1 MGVVRSN
8 KGVRKPMK
16 KYLSA
21 LAITAALSS
30 TALAA
35 ELRTNI
41 NADPAMVDPIT
52 YSELIAGD
60 VMANVYEGF
69 VALDAEGN
77 VVPALAESWTAHD
90 DGLGFQFK
98 LRPGVKFHSGR
109 DFGAKDVKYTFEQ
122 LLIPGNRGGLNA
134 RYLNNIVGS
143 KAVKDGETT
152 DLEGVKVVDDH
163 TLDVRFSS
171 PDVLFPIYPFF
182 FMDSGIVDELG
193 DDWATKASA
202 GTGPF
207 SFKEWNIGRNVALEA
222 FPDYWGGA
230 PAIDGVQFLIVP
242 SGDTA
247 VSMYEAGELDLVYAD
262 SPTIRRI
269 LKDPQFEPDII
280 KSPAAQI
287 RYLGMNQNL
296 YEPFKDIRV
305 REAVCIGFDR
315 NAMIDGLYQGAA
327 FPLYGQVTPGVAGY
341 NPNLKEIPY
350 DPERAK
356 ALLAE
361 AGYPNGE
368 GMPPIKVTSTEP
380 NKNDITYFAS
390 QFKEVLGIPVEVE
403 VVERGTHIKR
413 MNAGEVP
420 FFPWGWSAGYPD
432 ALYFLS
438 QVWYGPSTY
447 NRSRWQNDD
456 FDALI
461 EKAQGTADEQER
473 YKMYNQAEEIL
484 INDWGTC
491 PTTVR
496 MQVALAK
503 PNVEGVAL
511 TPFRFL
517 PFGDVKISE

>member
-1 MGVVRSN
+1 MTDFRTLFATGV
-8 KGVRKPMK
+8 
-16 KYLSA
+16 SA
-21 LAITAALSS
+21 LAISLAVPGALS
-30 TALAA
+30 AA
-35 ELRTNI
+35 DLRTNI

-60 VMANVYEGF
+60 VLANVYEGF
-69 VALDAEGN
+69 VGLDEGGN
-77 VVPALAESWTAHD
+77 VVPALAESWEAHE
-90 DGLGFQFK
+90 DGLGFTFH
-98 LRPGVKFHSGR
+98 LRDGVKFHSGR

-134 RYLNNIVGS
+134 EYLETVVGAD
-143 KAVKDGETT
+143 AVKNGETT
-152 DLEGVKVVDDH
+152 DLEGVTVTDDL
-163 TLDVRFSS
+163 TLEVRFTT
-171 PDVLFPIYPFF
+171 PDVLFPIYPFY
-182 FMDSGIVDELG
+182 FMDAGIVEELG
-193 DDWATKASA
+193 EDWATKASA

-207 SFKEWNIGRNVALEA
+207 KFAEWKRGQEVHLTAHA
-222 FPDYWGGA
+222 DYWGGA
-230 PAIDGVQFLIVP
+230 PEIDGVRFLVVP

-247 VSMYEAGELDLVYAD
+247 VSMYEAGELDVVYAD

-269 LKDPQFEPDII
+269 LKDPQFEEEIV
-280 KSPAAQI
+280 KAPAAQI
-287 RYLGMNQNL
+287 RYLGMNSNL

-315 NAMIDGLYQGAA
+315 EAMVQGLYEGAA

-341 NPNLKEIPY
+341 NPDLPPIPY
-350 DPERAK
+350 DPERARE
-356 ALLAE
+356 LLAE

-390 QFKEVLGIPVEVE
+390 QFSEVLGMPVEVE

-447 NRSRWQNDD
+447 NRSRWQNDE

-461 EKAQGTADEQER
+461 EEAQGTADEQAR
-473 YKMYNQAEEIL
+473 YELYNKAEKIL
-484 INDWGTC
+484 LDDWGTC

-496 MQVALAK
+496 MQVALVK
-503 PNVEGVAL
+503 PNVSGVTL

-517 PFGDVKISE
+517 PFGDVKIDG

>member
-1 MGVVRSN
+1 MTP
-8 KGVRKPMK
+8 RKNLHV
-16 KYLSA
+16 LSLSLMMLP
-21 LAITAALSS
+21 LAFPATS
-30 TALAA
+30 A

-60 VMANVYEGF
+60 VLANVYEGF
-69 VALDAEGN
+69 VGLDADGK
-77 VVPALAESWTAHD
+77 VVPALAESWEPHD
-90 DGLGFQFK
+90 DGLGFRFH
-98 LRPGVKFHSGR
+98 LRAGVKFHSGR

-122 LLIPGNRGGLNA
+122 LLIPENKGGLNA
-134 RYLNNIVGS
+134 EYLDTVVGAE
-143 KAVKDGETT
+143 AVKEGKTT
-152 DLEGVKVVDDH
+152 DLEGVTVVDAL
-163 TLDVRFSS
+163 TLDVRFSK
-171 PDVLFPIYPFF
+171 PDVLFPIYPFY
-182 FMDSGIVDELG
+182 FMDAGIVAEHG
-193 DDWATKASA
+193 ADWAKTASA

-207 SFKEWNIGRNVALEA
+207 KFKAWNLGTDVELEA
-222 FPDYWGGA
+222 FADYWGGK
-230 PAIDGVQFLIVP
+230 PQVDGVKFLIVP

-262 SPTIRRI
+262 DQTIRRI
-269 LKDPQFEPDII
+269 LRDTQFKDEMIT
-280 KSPAAQI
+280 SPAAQI

-305 REAVCIGFDR
+305 REAICIGFDR
-315 NAMIDGLYQGAA
+315 DAMVKGLYDGAA

-341 NPNLKEIPY
+341 NPDLPAIPY

-356 ALLAE
+356 QLLAE
-361 AGYPNGE
+361 AGYPG
-368 GMPPIKVTSTEP
+368 GQGLPPVKVTSTEP
-380 NKNDITYFAS
+380 NKNEITYFAS
-390 QFKEVLGIPVEVE
+390 QLQSVLGIPVEPE

-447 NRSRWQNDD
+447 NRSRWESKE

-461 EKAQGTADEQER
+461 EKAQGTAAADER
-473 YKMYNQAEEIL
+473 YVIYNEAEKIL
-484 INDWGTC
+484 LDDWGTC

-496 MQVALAK
+496 MQVALVK
-503 PNVEGVAL
+503 PNVEGVTL

-517 PFGDVKISE
+517 PFTQVRIAK

>member
-1 MGVVRSN
+1 MTGTKSLAVLRS
-8 KGVRKPMK
+8 
-16 KYLSA
+16 STIA
-21 LAITAALSS
+21 LALAASA
-30 TALAA
+30 TFGMAA

-60 VMANVYEGF
+60 VLANVYEGF
-69 VALDAEGN
+69 VGLDEGGN
-77 VVPALAESWTAHD
+77 VVPALAESWTAHE
-90 DGLGFQFK
+90 DGLGFRFK
-98 LRPGVKFHSGR
+98 LRPDVKFHSGR
-109 DFGAKDVKYTFEQ
+109 SFGAKDIKYTFEQ
-122 LLIPGNRGGLNA
+122 LLIPGNKGGLNA
-134 RYLNNIVGS
+134 EYLDTVEGAE
-143 KAVKDGETT
+143 AVKSGSTNE
-152 DLEGVKVVDDH
+152 LKGVTVVDDL
-163 TLDVRFSS
+163 TLDVRFSKS
-171 PDVLFPIYPFF
+171 DVLFPIYPFY
-182 FMDSGIVDELG
+182 FMDSGIVEEHG
-193 DDWATKASA
+193 EDWATKTSA

-207 SFKEWNIGRNVALEA
+207 KFAEWKRGQEVHLTKHA
-222 FPDYWGGA
+222 DYWGGA
-230 PAIDGVQFLIVP
+230 PKIDGVRFLVVP

-247 VSMYEAGELDLVYAD
+247 VSMYEAGELDVVYAD
-262 SPTIRRI
+262 TPTIRRI
-269 LKDPQFEPDII
+269 LKDPQFKDETVTA
-280 KSPAAQI
+280 PAAQI

-305 REAVCIGFDR
+305 REAICIGFDR
-315 NAMIDGLYQGAA
+315 DAMVKGLYDGAA

-341 NPNLKEIPY
+341 NPNLPAISY

-356 ALLAE
+356 ALLTE

-390 QFKEVLGIPVEVE
+390 QFKEVLGILVEVE

-447 NRSRWQNDD
+447 NRSRWQNDE
-456 FDALI
+456 FDAII
-461 EKAQGTADEQER
+461 EKTQGIADEKER
-473 YKMYNQAEEIL
+473 YKLYNQAESIL
-484 INDWGTC
+484 MKDWGTC

-496 MQVALAK
+496 MQVALVK
-503 PNVEGVAL
+503 PNVSGVKV

-517 PFGDVKISE
+517 PFGNAQIGN

>member
-1 MGVVRSN
+1 MRAGTKLLALCV
-8 KGVRKPMK
+8 
-16 KYLSA
+16 SA
-21 LAITAALSS
+21 LAMTLPAAAVSQA
-30 TALAA
+30 T

-69 VALDAEGN
+69 VGLDGEGN
-77 VVPALAESWTAHD
+77 VVPALAESWEAHE
-90 DGLGFQFK
+90 DGLGFRFK
-98 LRPGVKFHSGR
+98 LRSGVEFHSGR
-109 DFGAKDVKYTFEQ
+109 SFGAKDVKYTFEQ

-134 RYLNNIVGS
+134 EYLDTVVGAQ
-143 KAVKDGETT
+143 AVKDGKTT
-152 DLEGVKVVDDH
+152 DLEGVKVVDEL
-163 TLDVRFSS
+163 TLDVRFTKS
-171 PDVLFPIYPFF
+171 DVLFPIYPFY
-182 FMDSGIVDELG
+182 FMDAGIVEEHG
-193 DDWATKASA
+193 SDWATKVSA

-207 SFKEWNIGRNVALEA
+207 KFKAWNLGRDVQLEA
-222 FPDYWGGA
+222 FADYWGGA
-230 PAIDGVQFLIVP
+230 PNIEGVRFLVVP

-247 VSMYEAGELDLVYAD
+247 VSMYEAGELDVVYVD
-262 SPTIRRI
+262 TPTIRRV
-269 LKDPQFEPDII
+269 LKDPQFKDEMLTA
-280 KSPAAQI
+280 PAAQI

-305 REAVCIGFDR
+305 REAICIGFDR
-315 NAMIDGLYQGAA
+315 DAMVQGLYDGAA

-341 NPNLKEIPY
+341 NPDLPAIPY

-356 ALLAE
+356 ILLAE

-368 GMPPIKVTSTEP
+368 GLPPIKITDTEP
-380 NKNDITYFAS
+380 NKNDITYYAN
-390 QFKEVLGIPVEVE
+390 QFSSVLGVPVEVE
-403 VVERGTHIKR
+403 IVERGSHIKR

-447 NRSRWQNDD
+447 NRSRWQNDE

-461 EKAQGTADEQER
+461 EEAQGVADTKAR
-473 YKMYNQAEEIL
+473 YALYNKAEKIL
-484 INDWGTC
+484 LDDWGTC

-496 MQVALAK
+496 MQVALVK
-503 PNVEGVAL
+503 PNVEGVSL

-517 PFGDVKISE
+517 PFGDARKTQ

>member
-1 MGVVRSN
+1 MMINR
-8 KGVRKPMK
+8 MK
-16 KYLSA
+16 LLVLCASA
-21 LAITAALSS
+21 MTLALPVTAVSQ
-30 TALAA
+30 AA

-69 VALDAEGN
+69 VGLDPDGN
-77 VVPALAESWTAHD
+77 IVPALAESWKAHD
-90 DGLGFQFK
+90 DGLGFTFT

-109 DFGAKDVKYTFEQ
+109 NFGAKDVKYTFEQ

-134 RYLNNIVGS
+134 EYLDVIVG
-143 KAVKDGETT
+143 AQALKDGGTT
-152 DLEGVKVVDDH
+152 ELEGVSVVDEL
-163 TLDVRFSS
+163 TLEVRFSKA
-171 PDVLFPIYPFF
+171 DVLFPIYPFY
-182 FMDSGIVDELG
+182 FMDSGIVEEHG
-193 DDWATKASA
+193 ADWATKASA

-207 SFKEWNIGRNVALEA
+207 KFKEWNLGRDVQLEA
-222 FPDYWGGA
+222 FSDYWGGA
-230 PAIDGVQFLIVP
+230 PEIDGMRFIVVP

-247 VSMYEAGELDLVYAD
+247 VSMYEAGELDVVYVD
-262 SPTIRRI
+262 TQTIRRV
-269 LKDPQFEPDII
+269 LKDPQFKDEMVTA
-280 KSPAAQI
+280 PAAQI

-296 YEPFKDIRV
+296 YEPFKDVRV

-315 NAMIDGLYQGAA
+315 DAMVEGLYDGAA

-341 NPNLKEIPY
+341 NPDLKPIPF

-356 ALLAE
+356 KLLAE

-368 GMPPIKVTSTEP
+368 GLPPLKVTSTEP

-390 QFKEVLGIPVEVE
+390 QFSSVLGMPVEVE
-403 VVERGTHIKR
+403 IVERGTHIKR

-447 NRSRWQNDD
+447 NRSRWQNDE
-456 FDALI
+456 FDGLI
-461 EKAQGTADEQER
+461 EKAQGTADEKAR
-473 YKMYNQAEEIL
+473 YALYNTAEKIL
-484 INDWGTC
+484 LDDWGTC

-496 MQVALAK
+496 MQVALVK
-503 PNVEGVAL
+503 PNVKGVSL

-517 PFGDVKISE
+517 PFGDVQIAE

>member
-1 MGVVRSN
+1 MRAGTKLLALCV
-8 KGVRKPMK
+8 
-16 KYLSA
+16 SA
-21 LAITAALSS
+21 LAMTLPAAAVSQ
-30 TALAA
+30 AA

-60 VMANVYEGF
+60 VMANIYEGF
-69 VALDAEGN
+69 VGLDGEGN
-77 VVPALAESWTAHD
+77 VVPALAESWEAHE
-90 DGLGFQFK
+90 DGLGFRFK
-98 LRPGVKFHSGR
+98 LRSGVDFHSGR
-109 DFGAKDVKYTFEQ
+109 SFGAKDVKYTFEQ

-134 RYLNNIVGS
+134 EYLDTVVGAQ
-143 KAVKDGETT
+143 AVKDGKTT
-152 DLEGVKVVDDH
+152 DLEGVKVVDEL
-163 TLDVRFSS
+163 TLDVRFSKS
-171 PDVLFPIYPFF
+171 DVLFPIYPFY
-182 FMDSGIVDELG
+182 FMDAGIVEEHG
-193 DDWATKASA
+193 SDWATKVSA

-207 SFKEWNIGRNVALEA
+207 KFKAWNLGRDVQLEA
-222 FPDYWGGA
+222 FADYWGGA
-230 PAIDGVQFLIVP
+230 PNIEGVRFLVVP

-247 VSMYEAGELDLVYAD
+247 VSMYEAGELDVVYVD
-262 SPTIRRI
+262 TPTIRRV
-269 LKDPQFEPDII
+269 LKDPQFKDEMLTA
-280 KSPAAQI
+280 PAAQI

-305 REAVCIGFDR
+305 REAICIGFDR
-315 NAMIDGLYQGAA
+315 DAMVQGLYDGAA

-341 NPNLKEIPY
+341 NPDLPAIPY

-356 ALLAE
+356 KLLAE

-368 GMPPIKVTSTEP
+368 GLPPIKITDTEP
-380 NKNDITYFAS
+380 NKNDITYYAN
-390 QFKEVLGIPVEVE
+390 QFSSVLGVPVEVE
-403 VVERGTHIKR
+403 IVERGSHIKR

-447 NRSRWQNDD
+447 NRSRWQNDE

-461 EKAQGTADEQER
+461 EEAQGVADTKAR
-473 YKMYNQAEEIL
+473 YALYNKAEKIL
-484 INDWGTC
+484 LDDWGTC

-496 MQVALAK
+496 MQVALVK
-503 PNVEGVAL
+503 PNVEGVSL

-517 PFGDVKISE
+517 PFGDARKTQ

>member
-1 MGVVRSN
+1 MFRIFH
-8 KGVRKPMK
+8 RPALC
-16 KYLSA
+16 LSA
-21 LAITAALSS
+21 LALAFTIPSS
-30 TALAA
+30 VMARD
-35 ELRTNI
+35 LRTNI

-60 VMANVYEGF
+60 VIANVYEGF
-69 VALDAEGN
+69 VGLDDGGN
-77 VVPALAESWTAHD
+77 VVPALAESWQAHE
-90 DGLGFQFK
+90 DGLGFRFK
-98 LRPGVKFHSGR
+98 LRSGVKFHSGR

-122 LLIPGNRGGLNA
+122 LLIPGNKGGLNA
-134 RYLNNIVGS
+134 KYLDTVVGAE
-143 KAVKDGETT
+143 AVKNGDST
-152 DLEGVKVVDDH
+152 DLEGVTVADNLTV
-163 TLDVRFSS
+163 DVRFTT
-171 PDVLFPIYPFF
+171 PDVLFPVYPFF

-193 DDWATKASA
+193 PDWATKTSA

-207 SFKEWNIGRNVALEA
+207 KFSEWRLGQEVHLTANK
-222 FPDYWGGA
+222 DYWNGA
-230 PAIDGVQFLIVP
+230 PKIDGVRFLIVP

-247 VSMYEAGELDLVYAD
+247 VSMYEAGELDVVYAD
-262 SPTIRRI
+262 TPTIRRI
-269 LKDPQFEPDII
+269 LKDPQFKDEMVS
-280 KSPAAQI
+280 SPAAQI

-305 REAVCIGFDR
+305 REAICIGMDR
-315 NAMIDGLYQGAA
+315 DAMVQGLYDGAA

-341 NPNLKEIPY
+341 NADLPSIPY

-356 ALLAE
+356 KLLAE

-380 NKNDITYFAS
+380 NKNDLTYYAS
-390 QFKEVLGIPVEVE
+390 QFSSALGIPVEVE

-447 NRSRWQNDD
+447 NRSRWQNDE

-461 EKAQGTADEQER
+461 KEAQGTAVTDAR
-473 YKMYNQAEEIL
+473 YALYNKAEKIL
-484 INDWGTC
+484 LDDWGTC

-496 MQVALAK
+496 MQIALVK
-503 PNVEGVAL
+503 PNVKGIAL

-517 PFGDVKISE
+517 PFGTVDISE

>member
-1 MGVVRSN
+1 MTDIRTLFAASA
-8 KGVRKPMK
+8 
-16 KYLSA
+16 SA
-21 LAITAALSS
+21 LAIAMALPAAVG
-30 TALAA
+30 AA

-60 VMANVYEGF
+60 VLANVYEGF
-69 VALDAEGN
+69 VGLDEGGN
-77 VVPALAESWTAHD
+77 VVPALAERWEPLEGE
-90 DGLGFQFK
+90 DGFRFH
-98 LRPGVKFHSGR
+98 LRAGVKFHSGR

-134 RYLNNIVGS
+134 EYLDTVVGVE
-143 KAVKDGETT
+143 AVKSGEST
-152 DLEGVKVVDDH
+152 DLAGVTVVDDL
-163 TLDVRFSS
+163 TLEVRFST
-171 PDVLFPIYPFF
+171 PDVLFPIYPFY
-182 FMDSGIVDELG
+182 FMDSGIVEELG
-193 DDWATKASA
+193 EDWATKASA

-207 SFKEWNIGRNVALEA
+207 QFAEWKRGQEVHLTAHD
-222 FPDYWGGA
+222 DYWGGA
-230 PAIDGVQFLIVP
+230 PEIEGVRFVVVP

-247 VSMYEAGELDLVYAD
+247 VSMFEAGELDVVYAD
-262 SPTIRRI
+262 TPTIRRI
-269 LKDPQFEPDII
+269 LKDPQFADVTVTA
-280 KSPAAQI
+280 PAAQI
-287 RYLGMNQNL
+287 RYLGMNENL

-305 REAVCIGFDR
+305 REAICIGFDR
-315 NAMIDGLYQGAA
+315 DAMVAGLYEGAA

-341 NPNLKEIPY
+341 NPDLPAIPY

-368 GMPPIKVTSTEP
+368 GLPPITVASTEP

-390 QFKEVLGIPVEVE
+390 QFSEVLGMPVEVE
-403 VVERGTHIKR
+403 VAERGTFIKR

-447 NRSRWQNDD
+447 NRSRWQDD
-456 FDALI
+456 RFDALI
-461 EKAQGTADEQER
+461 EEAQGTADEKAR
-473 YKMYNQAEEIL
+473 YALYNQAEKIL
-484 INDWGTC
+484 MDDWGTC

-496 MQVALAK
+496 MQVALVK
-503 PNVEGVAL
+503 PNVSGVSL

-517 PFGDVKISE
+517 PFGDVKIDG

>member
-1 MGVVRSN
+1 MRAGT
-8 KGVRKPMK
+8 K
-16 KYLSA
+16 LLALCASA
-21 LAITAALSS
+21 LALTLPAAAVSQ
-30 TALAA
+30 AA

-69 VALDAEGN
+69 VGLDTEGN
-77 VVPALAESWTAHD
+77 VIPALAESWEPHE
-90 DGLGFQFK
+90 DGLGFRFK
-98 LRPGVKFHSGR
+98 LRSGVKFHSGR
-109 DFGAKDVKYTFEQ
+109 SFGAKDVKYTFEQ

-134 RYLNNIVGS
+134 EYLDTVVGAQ
-143 KAVKDGETT
+143 AVKDGKTT
-152 DLEGVKVVDDH
+152 DLEGVTVVDEL
-163 TLDVRFSS
+163 TLDVRFTKA
-171 PDVLFPIYPFF
+171 DVLFPIYPFY
-182 FMDSGIVDELG
+182 FMDAGIVEEHG
-193 DDWATKASA
+193 ADWATKASA

-207 SFKEWNIGRNVALEA
+207 KFKAWNLGRDVQLEA
-222 FPDYWGGA
+222 FADYWGGA
-230 PAIDGVQFLIVP
+230 PKIDGVRFLIVP

-247 VSMYEAGELDLVYAD
+247 VSMYEAGELDVVYVD
-262 SPTIRRI
+262 TQTIRRV
-269 LKDPQFEPDII
+269 LKDPQFKDEMLTA
-280 KSPAAQI
+280 PAAQI

-305 REAVCIGFDR
+305 REAICIGFDR
-315 NAMIDGLYQGAA
+315 DAMVEGLYDGAA

-341 NPNLKEIPY
+341 NPDLPAIPY

-356 ALLAE
+356 KLLAE

-368 GMPPIKVTSTEP
+368 GLPPIKVTDTEP
-380 NKNDITYFAS
+380 NKNDITYYAN
-390 QFKEVLGIPVEVE
+390 QFSSVLGMPVEVE
-403 VVERGTHIKR
+403 IVERGSHIKR

-447 NRSRWQNDD
+447 NRSRWQNDA

-461 EKAQGTADEQER
+461 EEAQGTADAKAR
-473 YKMYNQAEEIL
+473 YALYNKAEKIL
-484 INDWGTC
+484 LDDWGTC

-496 MQVALAK
+496 MQVALVK
-503 PNVEGVAL
+503 PNVEGVSL

-517 PFGDVKISE
+517 PFGDAQVTQ

>member
-1 MGVVRSN
+1 MTKDKRLSVLGA
-8 KGVRKPMK
+8 
-16 KYLSA
+16 SA
-21 LAITAALSS
+21 LALTLALPSV
-30 TALAA
+30 LNAA

-60 VMANVYEGF
+60 VLANVYEGF
-69 VALDAEGN
+69 VGLDKEGN
-77 VVPALAESWTAHD
+77 VVPGLAESWEAHE
-90 DGLGFQFK
+90 DGLGFRFH

-122 LLIPGNRGGLNA
+122 LLIPGNRGGLNTE
-134 RYLNNIVGS
+134 YLETVIGS
-143 KAVKDGETT
+143 EAMKNGDTT
-152 DLEGVKVVDDH
+152 NLEGVTVVDDL
-163 TLDVRFSS
+163 TLDVRFTTA
-171 PDVLFPIYPFF
+171 DVLFPIYPFY
-182 FMDSGIVDELG
+182 FMDSGTVDELG
-193 DDWATKASA
+193 AEWATQASA

-207 SFKEWNIGRNVALEA
+207 KFAAWNRGQEVHLTAHSG
-222 FPDYWGGA
+222 YWGGA
-230 PAIDGVQFLIVP
+230 PAIDGIRFLVVP

-247 VSMYEAGELDLVYAD
+247 VSMYEAGELDVVYAD
-262 SPTIRRI
+262 TPTIRRI
-269 LKDPQFEPDII
+269 LKDPQFADDTVTA
-280 KSPAAQI
+280 PAAQI

-315 NAMIDGLYQGAA
+315 SAMIEGLYQGAA
-327 FPLYGQVTPGVAGY
+327 FPLNGQVTPGIAGY
-341 NPNLKEIPY
+341 NPDLPVIAY
-350 DPERAK
+350 DPDRAK

-390 QFKEVLGIPVEVE
+390 QFSEVLGIPVEVE

-438 QVWYGPSTY
+438 QVWYGPSSY
-447 NRSRWQNDD
+447 NRSRWQSDA

-461 EKAQGTADEQER
+461 EKAQGTADEAAR
-473 YKMYNQAEEIL
+473 YAMYNEAEAIL
-484 INDWGTC
+484 IEDWGTC

-496 MQVALAK
+496 MQVALVK
-503 PNVEGVAL
+503 PNVSGVSL

-517 PFGDVKISE
+517 PFGDVKIDG